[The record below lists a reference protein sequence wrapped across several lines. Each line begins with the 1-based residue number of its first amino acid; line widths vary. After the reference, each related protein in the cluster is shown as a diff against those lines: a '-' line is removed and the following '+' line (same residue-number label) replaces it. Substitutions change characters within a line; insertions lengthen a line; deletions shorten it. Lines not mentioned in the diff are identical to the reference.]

1 MRRDPCRAEARHAT
15 IALMKHPLAR
25 PKWALPESSTLS
37 AITREELYARIL
49 ANVEQLDGDWA
60 AVVNARTLDI
70 LGSEDAQAV
79 ARAVFLRFTESEGR
93 KLYAGCD
100 IAAAEFPHLYV
111 LRSASATGETA
122 AREFPAGVLGDG
134 DNAFQ
139 VAADVTGSVLLVR
152 GIADVDR
159 LMTEGVPPGT
169 IGVVHDAG
177 GTMTAPILPEFDA
190 ILCLAGTVRSHLAI
204 IAREFEVPVLMD
216 VQLARPL
223 VDGER
228 ITVHVSAKAQNV
240 DAYFGDEFEPRAPI
254 TPAGGAGVATG
265 DAA

>member
-1 MRRDPCRAEARHAT
+1 ME
-15 IALMKHPLAR
+15 HPLAR
-25 PKWALPESSTLS
+25 PKWTLPESSTLS
-37 AITREELYARIL
+37 TITREELVARIA
-49 ANVEQLDGDWA
+49 ANLERIDGSWA
-60 AVVNARTLDI
+60 DAVNARTLEL
-70 LGSEDAQAV
+70 LGPDDAAAV
-79 ARAVFLRFTESEGR
+79 ARSVFLRFTESEGR

-111 LRSASATGETA
+111 LRSASATGEA
-122 AREFPAGVLGDG
+122 AGRDFPEGVLGDG
-134 DNAFQ
+134 DNAFA
-139 VAADVTGSVLLVR
+139 VAADVTGAVLLVR

-190 ILCLAGTVRSHLAI
+190 VLCLAGTVRSHLAI
-204 IAREFEVPVLMD
+204 IAREFEVPLLMD

-228 ITVHVSAKAQNV
+228 ITVQVSAKAQNV
-240 DAYFGDEFEPRAPI
+240 DAYFGDEFEPRAVI
-254 TPAGGAGVATG
+254 TAAGDARVAGDAGAAAG